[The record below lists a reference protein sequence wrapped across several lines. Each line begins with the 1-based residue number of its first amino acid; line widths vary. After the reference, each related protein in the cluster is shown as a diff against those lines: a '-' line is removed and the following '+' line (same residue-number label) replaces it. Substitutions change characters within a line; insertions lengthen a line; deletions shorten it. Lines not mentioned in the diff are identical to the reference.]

1 MARYTGARLR
11 LSRRVGT
18 ALGMTGVRSEETK
31 CRKIELAPGMHGAKR
46 TRQSEYALM
55 LLEKQ
60 KLRWFYGLL
69 EKQFKRF
76 FGMAERQKG
85 PTGENL
91 ILLLERRLDNVVFR
105 MGFASTRAEARQLV
119 NHRAILVN
127 GQTVDI
133 PSYLV
138 KPDDLIE
145 VREKS
150 KGQLRI
156 KAATEMAQ
164 QNGYADWVDVDPSLL
179 KGTFKSVPERDD
191 ISMVVIN
198 ENLIVEYYSR

>member
-1 MARYTGARLR
+1 MAKNTGPRLR

-18 ALGMTGVRSEETK
+18 ALELTGVRSEETK
-31 CRKIELAPGMHGAKR
+31 CRKLELAPGMHGAKR
-46 TRQSEYALM
+46 GRHSKYALM

-76 FGMAERQKG
+76 FGLAERQKG

-91 ILLLERRLDNVVFR
+91 IVLLERRLDNVVYR
-105 MGFASTRAEARQLV
+105 MGFGSTRAEARQLV
-119 NHRAILVN
+119 NHRSILVN
-127 GQTVDI
+127 GHIVDI
-133 PSYLV
+133 PSSLV
-138 KPDDLIE
+138 MSGDVIE

-150 KGQLRI
+150 KAQLRV
-156 KAATEMAQ
+156 KAAAEMAQ
-164 QNGYADWVDVDPSLL
+164 QNGYVDWVDVDPVSL
-179 KGTFKSVPERDD
+179 KGTFKSIPERGD
-191 ISMVVIN
+191 ISMLAIN

>member
-1 MARYTGARLR
+1 MAKYTGPRLR
-11 LSRRVGT
+11 LSRRVGMG
-18 ALGMTGVRSEETK
+18 LGMTGVRSEETK

-46 TRQSEYALM
+46 GRNSKYALM

-76 FGMAERQKG
+76 FAKAERQKG

-91 ILLLERRLDNVVFR
+91 VLLLERRLDNVVYR
-105 MGFASTRAEARQLV
+105 MGFGSTRAEARQLV
-119 NHRAILVN
+119 NHRSVLVN
-127 GQTVDI
+127 GKVVDI
-133 PSYLV
+133 PSHV
-138 KPDDLIE
+138 VTEGDVIE

-150 KGQLRI
+150 KAQLRI

-164 QNGYADWVDVDPSLL
+164 QNGYPEWMDVDPSLL
-179 KGTFKSVPERDD
+179 KGTFKRIPERSE
-191 ISMVVIN
+191 ISMIAIN
-198 ENLIVEYYSR
+198 ENLIVEFYSR